1 MDPVAV
7 LQLTAEPQID
17 GIAHEVR
24 ERLER
29 VRSALNTRPDD
40 STQR

>member
-7 LQLTAEPQID
+7 LQLTADPEID
-17 GIAHEVR
+17 RIAHEVR

-29 VRSALNTRPDD
+29 VRSALITRPDD